1 MKIIVTGASGQVGW
15 ELVRSMS
22 VLGAVHAWDRAS
34 ADLSRPDELIKA
46 IRVSRP
52 DVIVN
57 AAAYTAV
64 DKAESEEALAR
75 TINGEAVGALAC
87 AAREMGALFVHYS
100 TDYVF
105 DGLAS
110 EPYRED
116 AIAAPQNAYGRSKLL
131 GDEAVAAS
139 GADHL
144 IFRTTWV
151 YGARG
156 ANFLL
161 TMLRLMRER
170 PELSVVADQFGA
182 PTSAR
187 FIADGTAHAVRQS
200 MTERAEDRFASG
212 LFNLTADGVTS
223 WHGFA
228 QYIFDCARMAGGDAT
243 LVTRKINAITSSDYP
258 TQAQRPAY
266 SVLDGCRLK
275 QRFNLYR
282 PQWQDGV
289 KLVLDELLRH

>member
-1 MKIIVTGASGQVGW
+1 MKIVVTGARGQVGW

-22 VLGAVHAWDRAS
+22 VLGAVHAWDRAA
-34 ADLSRPDELIKA
+34 ADLSRPDELVDA
-46 IRVSRP
+46 VRELRP

-57 AAAYTAV
+57 AAAYTSV
-64 DKAESEEALAR
+64 DRAESEEALAT
-75 TINGEAVGALAC
+75 TINGEAVGALAQ
-87 AAREMGALFVHYS
+87 AARDIDALFVHYS

-105 DGLAS
+105 DGMAS

-151 YGARG
+151 YSARG
-156 ANFLL
+156 TNFLL
-161 TMLRLMRER
+161 TMLRLMCER

-187 FIADGTAHAVRQS
+187 FIADVTAHAVRQC
-200 MTERAEDRFASG
+200 MNERAEGCFDSG

-228 QYIFDCARMAGGDAT
+228 QAIFDCARTAGSGVT
-243 LVTRKINAITSSDYP
+243 LKTGKINAIRALDYP
-258 TQAQRPAY
+258 TQAVRPIY
-266 SVLDGCRLK
+266 SVLDGGRLRH
-275 QRFNLYR
+275 RFNLHR
-282 PQWQDGV
+282 PHWQDGV
-289 KLVLDELLRH
+289 KLVLDELLCR